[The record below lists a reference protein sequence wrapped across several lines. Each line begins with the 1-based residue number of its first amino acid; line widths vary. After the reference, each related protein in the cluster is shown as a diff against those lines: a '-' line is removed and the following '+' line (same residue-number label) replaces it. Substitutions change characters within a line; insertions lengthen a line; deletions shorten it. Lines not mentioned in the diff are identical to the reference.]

1 MACLQLI
8 INPGSTSTKLAIY
21 DGTEKKLQYSLDHNK
36 EDLLKFEK
44 IGDQVPYR
52 LALIRDFMAQNNIKP
67 TDLSAVVGRGGL
79 VFGLTTGGY
88 VVDDN
93 LCMALVDHRW
103 SQPHASNLGG
113 LLARQIA
120 DEAGIPAFIYDAV
133 TSGDLSPVAKTTREA
148 CKRGRKAE
156 PGRRRIRRGR

>member
-1 MACLQLI
+1 MSCLQLI

-36 EDLLKFEK
+36 EDLLQFEQ
-44 IGDQVPYR
+44 IADQVPYR
-52 LALIRDFMAQNNIKP
+52 LALIRDFMAQNGIKP
-67 TDLSAVVGRGGL
+67 SDLSAVVGRGGL

-93 LCMALVDHRW
+93 LCTALVDHRW

-113 LLARQIA
+113 LLAKQIA
-120 DEAGIPAFIYDAV
+120 DEAGIAAFKGA
-133 TSGDLSPVAKTTREA
+133 GQAH
-148 CKRGRKAE
+148 RGHEPHRHA
-156 PGRRRIRRGR
+156 PGRRLLCLCPGARTHH